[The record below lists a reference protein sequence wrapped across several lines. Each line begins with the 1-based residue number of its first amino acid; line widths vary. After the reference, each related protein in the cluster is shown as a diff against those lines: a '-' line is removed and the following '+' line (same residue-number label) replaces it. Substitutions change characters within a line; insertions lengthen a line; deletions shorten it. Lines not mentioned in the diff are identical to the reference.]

1 VLNDELEKDAIFP
14 SWLLVGVDRLLIGVD
29 GLLIGVDGLFIGVD
43 DLELLRDIKTL
54 NSWLEKFKKNLK
66 VGSNNILK
74 DEIYLSR
81 LLFLKKEA
89 AEKYYFCR
97 ELATRS
103 RINQKKEVTF

>member
-1 VLNDELEKDAIFP
+1 
-14 SWLLVGVDRLLIGVD
+14 
-29 GLLIGVDGLFIGVD
+29 
-43 DLELLRDIKTL
+43 
-54 NSWLEKFKKNLK
+54 LEKFKKNLK